1 MSDTTI
7 SANFIGKCTFAAG
20 VDASRIDGMTMVNI
34 EPTKPS
40 QADTIY
46 RDKANALWRLIGPM
60 FEADFRGKACQA
72 KVNGFADWIK
82 MAGTKVI
89 DAEKMTK
96 IKAKSD
102 LTDVLPYI
110 KMEVTN
116 PINNQ
121 HWNFTS
127 GTAAGAGE
135 LTPNLGATFQ
145 WKGIVASSKSIPSDP
160 RWFGARSV
168 VTILGKDA
176 GTGGK
181 VLSSYQVKD
190 AAIVAGNLVIF
201 MDNIGSNV
209 DDPLYN
215 YDNTHY
221 KRSNVVRG
229 VLTRGLPN
237 VTTAEAYCDNIP
249 GLNMKQ
255 LKPFW
260 LQQSRFNIKEDDQYQ
275 KYVKLIAEN
284 NPLFAAFGDVDSV
297 EYARQ
302 VMEDHDNR
310 LVNTFLSNPALVNQ
324 TVEKVDQLD
333 KVAWFVG
340 DANSPTYS
348 WTGRYQ
354 CRRANAI
361 GYLEQ
366 LAECTDNLG
375 IPALVDALGLKI
387 KLSDMHKKFYNILRV
402 RKARGQDGKVLE
414 LWLPSDVREKLVAA
428 YVTYFKAKSIDTMR
442 INMNAQSNSLGFTWY
457 TIDLDWPNVQ
467 LRLVTH
473 DALDDYVSAARD
485 AALAAGDNA
494 ATADAYK
501 AIASLMF
508 CPDWSASY
516 RGLIDSGTQTMET
529 GTAQEIARVDSSLL
543 CGPLVVPQQ
552 RVKHYWETFTQI
564 TECGISQAA
573 WENFDITGFDQ

>member
-1 MSDTTI
+1 MADTTI
-7 SANFIGKCTFAAG
+7 SANFIGKCTPTAG
-20 VDASRIDGMTMVNI
+20 VDASRIDGMTLVTI

-72 KVNGFADWIK
+72 KVNGFADVIK
-82 MAGTKVI
+82 AMGTKVI
-89 DAEKMTK
+89 DPEKMTK

-116 PINNQ
+116 PLNNKD
-121 HWNFTS
+121 WSFTS
-127 GTAAGAGE
+127 GQAAAAGE
-135 LTPNLGATFQ
+135 VSPSLGVAFQ
-145 WKGIVASSKSIPSDP
+145 WKGIVASTKNAPTDP
-160 RWFGARSV
+160 RWFGSRSV

-181 VLSSYQVKD
+181 VLASYQVVD
-190 AAIVAGNLVIF
+190 AALVGANLVIY
-201 MDNIGSNV
+201 MNNIGNNV

-215 YDNTHY
+215 YDATHY
-221 KRSNVVRG
+221 KRGNVVRG
-229 VLTRGLPN
+229 VLKRGLPN

-249 GLNMKQ
+249 GVNMKQ

-275 KYVKLIAEN
+275 KYVKLIEEN

-302 VMEDHDNR
+302 VMEDHDER

-324 TVEKVDQLD
+324 TVEKVDQLE

-366 LAECTDNLG
+366 LAECTDDDG
-375 IPALVDALGLKI
+375 IPALVDALGLKL
-387 KLSDMHKKFYNILRV
+387 KLSDIHKKIYQILRV
-402 RKARGQDGKVLE
+402 RKSRGMPGTVLE
-414 LWLPSDVREKLVAA
+414 LWLPSDVREKLINA
-428 YVTYFKAKSIDTMR
+428 YVTYFKAKSIDTLR
-442 INMNAQSNSLGFTWY
+442 INMDAQSNTLGFDWY
-457 TIDLDWPNVQ
+457 DIKLDWPAVT
-467 LRLVTH
+467 LRLVNH
-473 DALDDYVSAARD
+473 QALDDYVAAAK
-485 AALAAGDNA
+485 AAAAAAGDNA
-494 ATADAYK
+494 ATQDAYK
-501 AIASLMF
+501 ALASLMF

-516 RGLIDSGTQTMET
+516 RGLIDSGTQVMET
-529 GTAQEIARVDSSLL
+529 GTSQEIARVDSSLL

-564 TECGISQAA
+564 TECGTSQAA